1 MHRALQIAA
10 LHDLPLTT
18 RRVALAAANGS
29 LDHLK
34 TLRSI
39 AGRSTKTSVLPVVY
53 ILLDPARIPTPEAF
67 EAMLERN
74 TSDHDIVAA
83 ILAWDLFLKSPNF
96 PSAAV
101 PDLWPRLWAWFEF
114 LDTYRDSLSS
124 LLVALP
130 EASHSLTV
138 GFVASANALVLYRLE
153 QGVDLLKK
161 TAGFYTALGRA
172 WSLLLTGGKHG
183 LDSVLDIVTASD
195 FELEMLEPLSEGA
208 GSFEALASLVTG
220 HIRQILDNSDH
231 DPVRWLWAVRVL
243 EACVFPIET
252 VVDED
257 TGVAHIFLSAL
268 LRNGVIEAILHTVQA
283 LCDHDH
289 EASDVNL
296 EAIFLEGMQ
305 MNLKEW
311 KLAAI
316 NWCFSLLRGILHC
329 RPAMGRTLEEALDRA
344 LELLLRCMAH
354 CASVAETHD
363 HRTFFLRDFLPSIT
377 IHHRSLS
384 SMQIAFENLHRS
396 TSTPSFPESPEWNK
410 LRSVVRCHSKSS
422 AMSQV
427 SSTCDNIKCNRMS
440 KDFFKRCTG
449 CKSTHYC
456 SEACQRTDWKEG
468 GHRESC
474 SLDRRLS
481 LISGCGLTFRERL
494 HIRALM
500 KTHYSVCQSTILCQ
514 IALSLRRFPDGG
526 YFVVF
531 DYCGGEVTTAVCP
544 LSLIGWEPAAGDHEP
559 YTDPL
564 QDDEDEA
571 FQDDEPEWKDHV
583 ARAARSNGR
592 YTIHVLRYS
601 LGIWGENFWYIPL
614 RSTTPTID
622 AGLRRIAADPAIGND
637 GFVDAVNA
645 LIATAKEDGEFEE
658 TH

>member
-10 LHDLPLTT
+10 LDGLPFTT

-29 LDHLK
+29 LAHLK

-39 AGRSTKTSVLPVVY
+39 VGRSTKTSVLPVVY
-53 ILLDPARIPTPEAF
+53 TLLDPARIPTPEAF

-74 TSDHDIVAA
+74 ISDHDVVAA

-101 PDLWPRLWAWFEF
+101 PDLWPRLWTWFEF
-114 LDTYRDSLSS
+114 LDTYRDSLFS
-124 LLVALP
+124 LLVGLP
-130 EASHSLTV
+130 EASYSLTV
-138 GFVASANALVLYRLE
+138 GFLASAKVLVLYKRE
-153 QGVDLLKK
+153 HGADLMKK
-161 TAGFYTALGRA
+161 TAGFYAALGRA

-231 DPVRWLWAVRVL
+231 DHPARSLLAVRVL
-243 EACVFPIET
+243 EACVLPIET
-252 VVDED
+252 VVDQD

-283 LCDHDH
+283 LCG
-289 EASDVNL
+289 ASDVDL
-296 EAIFLEGMQ
+296 KAILLKGMDL
-305 MNLKEW
+305 NELKQW
-311 KLAAI
+311 KLTGI
-316 NWCFSLLRGILHC
+316 DFCFSLLRRILC
-329 RPAMGRTLEEALDRA
+329 RLPIAGGTLEEALDRA

-354 CASVAETHD
+354 CASIAETHD

-427 SSTCDNIKCNRMS
+427 LSTCDNIKCNRMS
-440 KDFFKRCTG
+440 KELFKRCSG
-449 CKSTHYC
+449 CRSTHYC
-456 SEACQRTDWKEG
+456 SQGCQRAHWTEG

-474 SLDRRLS
+474 SLNCYLS
-481 LISGCGLTFRERL
+481 LISGCRLTFRDRL
-494 HIRALM
+494 HMRAVVVA
-500 KTHYSVCQSTILCQ
+500 HYLACKPTILCQ
-514 IALSLRRFPDGG
+514 IALFLRTYPDVG
-526 YFVVF
+526 YLVVF
-531 DYCGGEVTTAVCP
+531 DYCRGEVTTAVHP
-544 LSLIGWEPAAGDHEP
+544 L
-559 YTDPL
+559 YFL
-564 QDDEDEA
+564 QDNEA
-571 FQDDEPEWKDHV
+571 FHDDEPEWKDHV
-583 ARAARSNGR
+583 ARAARSDGR
-592 YTIHVLRYS
+592 YTIHALRYS
-601 LGIWGENFWYIPL
+601 HGIWGNFFWFIPL
-614 RSTTPTID
+614 RSTTPTTD

-645 LIATAKEDGEFEE
+645 LIATAKEDGELEE